1 MELESSVH
9 TLSAL
14 AHASRLTVFRLL
26 VQAGQSGLPAGE
38 IARRAHIVPSTLS
51 THLSV
56 LTQAGLI
63 HARRESRSI
72 IYTADYAR
80 MRELLG
86 FLLEDCCAGAPE
98 VCAPLAEIAA
108 RAACCEATA

>member
-26 VQAGQSGLPAGE
+26 VQAGEPGLAAGE
-38 IARRAHIVPSTLS
+38 IARLADIVPSTLS
-51 THLSV
+51 THLNV

-86 FLLEDCCAGAPE
+86 FLLEDCCGGAPE

-108 RAACCEATA
+108 RAACCETAA

>member
-1 MELESSVH
+1 MELEASVQI
-9 TLSAL
+9 LSAL

-26 VQAGQSGLPAGE
+26 VQAGEGGMPAGE
-38 IARRAHIVPSTLS
+38 IARLTGIVPSTLS
-51 THLSV
+51 THLGV

-63 HARRESRSI
+63 GARRDGRLI

-86 FLLEDCCAGAPE
+86 FLLEDCCGGAPE

-108 RAACCEATA
+108 RAACCAAG

>member
-1 MELESSVH
+1 MELDSAVH
-9 TLSAL
+9 ILSAL

-26 VQAGQSGLPAGE
+26 VQAGEAGLPAGE
-38 IARRAHIVPSTLS
+38 IARRADILPSTLS
-51 THLSV
+51 THLGM

-63 HARRESRSI
+63 LARRNGRLI
-72 IYTADYAR
+72 IYTADYER

-86 FLLEDCCAGAPE
+86 YLLEDCCAGAPE

-108 RAACCEATA
+108 RAACCETAA

>member
-1 MELESSVH
+1 MELDASVD

-14 AHASRLTVFRLL
+14 ANASRLSVFRLL
-26 VQAGQSGLPAGE
+26 VQAGGGGLPAGE
-38 IARRAHIVPSTLS
+38 IARHTGIVPSTLS

-56 LTQAGLI
+56 LTQTGLI
-63 HARRESRSI
+63 AARRDGRLI

-80 MRELLG
+80 MRDLLG

-98 VCAPLAEIAA
+98 VCAPLAEIVA
-108 RAACCEATA
+108 RAACCPVE

>member
-1 MELESSVH
+1 MDLQGAVA

-14 AHASRLTVFRLL
+14 ANASRLAVFRLL
-26 VQAGQSGLPAGE
+26 VQAGPQGLAAGE
-38 IARRAHIVPSTLS
+38 IARASAIVPSTLS
-51 THLSV
+51 THLAQ
-56 LTQAGLI
+56 LAGAGLI
-63 HARRESRSI
+63 QARRESRSI

-108 RAACCEATA
+108 RAACCEPAA

>member
-1 MELESSVH
+1 MELEASVRI
-9 TLSAL
+9 LSAL
-14 AHASRLTVFRLL
+14 AHASRLSVFRLL
-26 VQAGQSGLPAGE
+26 VQAGDAGLPAGE
-38 IARRAHIVPSTLS
+38 IARLTAIVPSTLS
-51 THLSV
+51 THLGV

-63 HARRESRSI
+63 LARRDGRLI

-108 RAACCEATA
+108 RTACCPAG

>member
-1 MELESSVH
+1 MDLDSSVH
-9 TLSAL
+9 ILSAL

-26 VQAGQSGLPAGE
+26 VQAGAPGLAAGE
-38 IARRAHIVPSTLS
+38 IARRAQIVPSTLS
-51 THLSV
+51 THLN
-56 LTQAGLI
+56 LLAQAGLV

-80 MRELLG
+80 MGALLG

-108 RAACCEATA
+108 RAACCEPAA

>member
-1 MELESSVH
+1 MELDASVH
-9 TLSAL
+9 ILSAL
-14 AHASRLTVFRLL
+14 AHASRLSVFRLL
-26 VQAGQSGLPAGE
+26 VQAGEAGLAAGE
-38 IARRAHIVPSTLS
+38 IARRAGIVPSTLS
-51 THLSV
+51 THLAV

-63 HARRESRSI
+63 AARRDGRLI

-86 FLLEDCCAGAPE
+86 FLLEDCCGGAPE

-108 RAACCEATA
+108 RAACCPAG

>member
-1 MELESSVH
+1 MELEPAVH

-26 VQAGQSGLPAGE
+26 VQAGEPGLAAGE
-38 IARRAHIVPSTLS
+38 IARRAEVVPSTLS
-51 THLSV
+51 THLS
-56 LTQAGLI
+56 LLSQAGLI
-63 HARRESRSI
+63 RARRESRSI

-86 FLLEDCCAGAPE
+86 FLLEDCCAGAPQ

-108 RAACCEATA
+108 RAACCETAA

>member
-1 MELESSVH
+1 MELEASVQI
-9 TLSAL
+9 LSAL

-26 VQAGQSGLPAGE
+26 VQAGEAGLPAGE
-38 IARRAHIVPSTLS
+38 IARLAEIVPSTLS
-51 THLSV
+51 THLAV

-63 HARRESRSI
+63 CARRDGRLI

-80 MRELLG
+80 MPQLLC
-86 FLLEDCCAGAPE
+86 FLREDCCGGAPE

-108 RAACCEATA
+108 RAACCAGA

>member
-1 MELESSVH
+1 MDLDSSVH

-14 AHASRLTVFRLL
+14 ANASRLTIFRLL
-26 VQAGQSGLPAGE
+26 VQAGAPGLAAGE
-38 IARRAHIVPSTLS
+38 IARLAHIVPSTLS
-51 THLSV
+51 THLSL

-63 HARRESRSI
+63 RGRRESRSI

-98 VCAPLAEIAA
+98 VCAPLAEIA
-108 RAACCEATA
+108 RAACCEAAG

>member
-1 MELESSVH
+1 MELDTAVH

-26 VQAGQSGLPAGE
+26 VQAGEPGLAAGE
-38 IARRAHIVPSTLS
+38 IARRAEIVPSTLS
-51 THLSV
+51 THLAV

-63 HARRESRSI
+63 RARRDGRLI

-98 VCAPLAEIAA
+98 LCAPLAEMAA
-108 RAACCEATA
+108 RAACCEPVA

>member
-1 MELESSVH
+1 MELDSAIL

-26 VQAGQSGLPAGE
+26 VQAGEAGLPAGE
-38 IARRAHIVPSTLS
+38 IARLARIVPSTLS
-51 THLSV
+51 THLGV
-56 LTQAGLI
+56 LTQAGLLL
-63 HARRESRSI
+63 ARREGRLI
-72 IYTADYAR
+72 IYTADYVR

-98 VCAPLAEIAA
+98 LCAPLAEIAA
-108 RAACCEATA
+108 RAACCEPAA

>member
-1 MELESSVH
+1 MELEASVH
-9 TLSAL
+9 ILSAL

-26 VQAGQSGLPAGE
+26 VQAGEGGLPAGE
-38 IARRAHIVPSTLS
+38 IARRTGIVPSTLS
-51 THLSV
+51 THLAV
-56 LTQAGLI
+56 LAQAGLI
-63 HARRESRSI
+63 VARRDGRLI

-108 RAACCEATA
+108 RAACCPAG